1 MAKMTPRTL
10 SGFMELLPAPQ
21 QQMERIMEVLRKTY
35 SLYGF
40 TPLDTPVI
48 ESSEVLLAKAG
59 GETEKQIYR
68 FQKGDSDLSLRFD
81 LTVPLAKYVALH
93 YNELSFPFR
102 RYQIGKVYRGER
114 AQRGRFREFYQ
125 ADIDIIGDGKLD
137 ITNEAEIPS
146 IIYQTFSTLGL
157 KRFQIRVNNRKIL
170 NGFYALL
177 GLTEKSA
184 DVMRTVDKLD
194 KIGPEK
200 VKTILVE
207 DFAVSEADA
216 DEILKF
222 IAIKGTIKQAVMLG
236 LAATISHTA
245 VVWLIAFGGMVIS
258 KRFTAQ
264 SAEPWLQLISA
275 VIIISTAF
283 WMFWRTWRGERNWL
297 ENMHEHDHEHHQHD
311 HEDHHDH
318 GHHHHHEHGEYQDA
332 HARAHANDIKRRFD
346 GREVTNWQILL
357 FGLTGGL
364 IPCPAAITVLLI
376 CIQLKALTLG
386 ATLVV
391 SFSIGLALTL
401 VTVGVGAA
409 ISVQQVAKRWSGFNT
424 LAKRAPY
431 FSSLL
436 IGLVGVYM
444 GVHGFMGIMR

>member
-1 MAKMTPRTL
+1 MTEFTTL
-10 SGFMELLPAPQ
+10 LQQGNAWFFIPSAILL
-21 QQMERIMEVLRKTY
+21 
-35 SLYGF
+35 G
-40 TPLDTPVI
+40 
-48 ESSEVLLAKAG
+48 
-59 GETEKQIYR
+59 
-68 FQKGDSDLSLRFD
+68 
-81 LTVPLAKYVALH
+81 ALH
-93 YNELSFPFR
+93 
-102 RYQIGKVYRGER
+102 
-114 AQRGRFREFYQ
+114 
-125 ADIDIIGDGKLD
+125 
-137 ITNEAEIPS
+137 
-146 IIYQTFSTLGL
+146 GL
-157 KRFQIRVNNRKIL
+157 EPRH
-170 NGFYALL
+170 
-177 GLTEKSA
+177 S
-184 DVMRTVDKLD
+184 
-194 KIGPEK
+194 
-200 VKTILVE
+200 KTMMAAFI
-207 DFAVSEADA
+207 
-216 DEILKF
+216 

-275 VIIISTAF
+275 VIIIGTAF

-297 ENMHEHDHEHHQHD
+297 ENMHEHDHAHHHHD

>member
-1 MAKMTPRTL
+1 MLRIIIMTEFTTL
-10 SGFMELLPAPQ
+10 LQQGNAWFFIPSAILL
-21 QQMERIMEVLRKTY
+21 
-35 SLYGF
+35 G
-40 TPLDTPVI
+40 
-48 ESSEVLLAKAG
+48 
-59 GETEKQIYR
+59 
-68 FQKGDSDLSLRFD
+68 
-81 LTVPLAKYVALH
+81 ALH
-93 YNELSFPFR
+93 
-102 RYQIGKVYRGER
+102 
-114 AQRGRFREFYQ
+114 
-125 ADIDIIGDGKLD
+125 
-137 ITNEAEIPS
+137 
-146 IIYQTFSTLGL
+146 GL
-157 KRFQIRVNNRKIL
+157 EP
-170 NGFYALL
+170 GH
-177 GLTEKSA
+177 S
-184 DVMRTVDKLD
+184 
-194 KIGPEK
+194 
-200 VKTILVE
+200 KTMMAAFI
-207 DFAVSEADA
+207 
-216 DEILKF
+216 

-297 ENMHEHDHEHHQHD
+297 ENMHEHDHEHHHHD

-386 ATLVV
+386 TTLVV
-391 SFSIGLALTL
+391 SFSLGLALTL

>member
-1 MAKMTPRTL
+1 MTEFTTL
-10 SGFMELLPAPQ
+10 LQQGNAWFFIPSAILL
-21 QQMERIMEVLRKTY
+21 
-35 SLYGF
+35 G
-40 TPLDTPVI
+40 
-48 ESSEVLLAKAG
+48 
-59 GETEKQIYR
+59 
-68 FQKGDSDLSLRFD
+68 
-81 LTVPLAKYVALH
+81 ALH
-93 YNELSFPFR
+93 
-102 RYQIGKVYRGER
+102 
-114 AQRGRFREFYQ
+114 
-125 ADIDIIGDGKLD
+125 
-137 ITNEAEIPS
+137 
-146 IIYQTFSTLGL
+146 GL
-157 KRFQIRVNNRKIL
+157 EP
-170 NGFYALL
+170 GH
-177 GLTEKSA
+177 S
-184 DVMRTVDKLD
+184 
-194 KIGPEK
+194 
-200 VKTILVE
+200 KTMMAAFI
-207 DFAVSEADA
+207 
-216 DEILKF
+216 

-297 ENMHEHDHEHHQHD
+297 ENMHGHDYEHHHHD

-444 GVHGFMGIMR
+444 GVHGFMGNAANLLI

>member
-1 MAKMTPRTL
+1 MTEFTTL
-10 SGFMELLPAPQ
+10 LQQGNAWFFIPSAILL
-21 QQMERIMEVLRKTY
+21 
-35 SLYGF
+35 G
-40 TPLDTPVI
+40 
-48 ESSEVLLAKAG
+48 
-59 GETEKQIYR
+59 
-68 FQKGDSDLSLRFD
+68 
-81 LTVPLAKYVALH
+81 ALH
-93 YNELSFPFR
+93 
-102 RYQIGKVYRGER
+102 
-114 AQRGRFREFYQ
+114 
-125 ADIDIIGDGKLD
+125 
-137 ITNEAEIPS
+137 
-146 IIYQTFSTLGL
+146 GL
-157 KRFQIRVNNRKIL
+157 EP
-170 NGFYALL
+170 AH
-177 GLTEKSA
+177 S
-184 DVMRTVDKLD
+184 
-194 KIGPEK
+194 
-200 VKTILVE
+200 KTMMAAFI
-207 DFAVSEADA
+207 
-216 DEILKF
+216 

-297 ENMHEHDHEHHQHD
+297 ENMHGHDYEHHHHDHEH
-311 HEDHHDH
+311 HHDH

>member
-1 MAKMTPRTL
+1 MTEFTTL
-10 SGFMELLPAPQ
+10 LQQGNAWFFIPSAILL
-21 QQMERIMEVLRKTY
+21 
-35 SLYGF
+35 G
-40 TPLDTPVI
+40 
-48 ESSEVLLAKAG
+48 
-59 GETEKQIYR
+59 
-68 FQKGDSDLSLRFD
+68 
-81 LTVPLAKYVALH
+81 ALH
-93 YNELSFPFR
+93 
-102 RYQIGKVYRGER
+102 
-114 AQRGRFREFYQ
+114 
-125 ADIDIIGDGKLD
+125 
-137 ITNEAEIPS
+137 
-146 IIYQTFSTLGL
+146 GL
-157 KRFQIRVNNRKIL
+157 EP
-170 NGFYALL
+170 GH
-177 GLTEKSA
+177 S
-184 DVMRTVDKLD
+184 
-194 KIGPEK
+194 
-200 VKTILVE
+200 KTMMAAFI
-207 DFAVSEADA
+207 
-216 DEILKF
+216 

-258 KRFTAQ
+258 KLFTAQ

-297 ENMHEHDHEHHQHD
+297 ENMHGHDYEHHHHAHEH
-311 HEDHHDH
+311 HHDH

>member
-1 MAKMTPRTL
+1 MTEFTTL
-10 SGFMELLPAPQ
+10 LQ
-21 QQMERIMEVLRKTY
+21 Q
-35 SLYGF
+35 GNAWF
-40 TPLDTPVI
+40 
-48 ESSEVLLAKAG
+48 
-59 GETEKQIYR
+59 
-68 FQKGDSDLSLRFD
+68 F
-81 LTVPLAKYVALH
+81 
-93 YNELSFPFR
+93 
-102 RYQIGKVYRGER
+102 
-114 AQRGRFREFYQ
+114 
-125 ADIDIIGDGKLD
+125 
-137 ITNEAEIPS
+137 IPS
-146 IIYQTFSTLGL
+146 AI
-157 KRFQIRVNNRKIL
+157 
-170 NGFYALL
+170 LL
-177 GLTEKSA
+177 GVLHGLEPGHS
-184 DVMRTVDKLD
+184 
-194 KIGPEK
+194 
-200 VKTILVE
+200 KTMMAAFI
-207 DFAVSEADA
+207 
-216 DEILKF
+216 

-275 VIIISTAF
+275 VIILGTAF

-297 ENMHEHDHEHHQHD
+297 ENMNEHHHHDHEHHHDHD
-311 HEDHHDH
+311 HE
-318 GHHHHHEHGEYQDA
+318 HHHHHEHGQSDEYQDA
-332 HARAHANDIKRRFD
+332 HALAHASDIKRRFD

-436 IGLVGVYM
+436 IGLVGLYM

>member
-1 MAKMTPRTL
+1 MTEFTTL
-10 SGFMELLPAPQ
+10 LQQGNAWFFIPSAILL
-21 QQMERIMEVLRKTY
+21 
-35 SLYGF
+35 G
-40 TPLDTPVI
+40 
-48 ESSEVLLAKAG
+48 
-59 GETEKQIYR
+59 
-68 FQKGDSDLSLRFD
+68 
-81 LTVPLAKYVALH
+81 ALH
-93 YNELSFPFR
+93 
-102 RYQIGKVYRGER
+102 
-114 AQRGRFREFYQ
+114 
-125 ADIDIIGDGKLD
+125 
-137 ITNEAEIPS
+137 
-146 IIYQTFSTLGL
+146 GL
-157 KRFQIRVNNRKIL
+157 EPRH
-170 NGFYALL
+170 
-177 GLTEKSA
+177 S
-184 DVMRTVDKLD
+184 
-194 KIGPEK
+194 
-200 VKTILVE
+200 KTMMAAFI
-207 DFAVSEADA
+207 
-216 DEILKF
+216 

-275 VIIISTAF
+275 VIIIGTAF

-297 ENMHEHDHEHHQHD
+297 ENMHEYDHEHHHHD

-318 GHHHHHEHGEYQDA
+318 GHHHHHEYGEYQDA

-386 ATLVV
+386 ATLVI